1 MKKDR
6 FYKRL
11 IFFVLFIGIASPV
24 LSQNSTDWLNVN
36 KIDSVEERRILAS
49 LKKERSELQNK
60 EKKVKRR
67 EKELKLLSE
76 EVENKLQ
83 KLKALRQEVQNL
95 LAEKKK
101 VEKKRVKRLSRIYQ
115 TMDPEKAAPALT
127 SVELDLAVAIISKM
141 RSGTAGDI
149 LNNMDKKKAAELT
162 THLSKLENE

>member
-1 MKKDR
+1 MKKNR

-11 IFFVLFIGIASPV
+11 IFLVLFFGIASPV
-24 LSQNSTDWLNVN
+24 LSQNSTDWLDVN

-49 LKKERSELQNK
+49 LKKERAELQNK
-60 EKKVKRR
+60 KKRVERR

-95 LAEKKK
+95 FAEKRE
-101 VEKKRVKRLSRIYQ
+101 VEKKRVKKLSRIYQ
-115 TMDPEKAAPALT
+115 TMDPEKAASALT

-162 THLSKLENE
+162 THLSNLENE